1 MNINGSEIFV
11 KKLPGSGTL
20 SFVLVHNAGS
30 DHRFFTHQLETLR
43 KFGDV
48 IQLDL
53 PGSGKSQ
60 PISSYKMGDLSSLI
74 AAICG
79 KLSLKNICLIGLNN
93 GANICI
99 DTALNRSLNIEKLI
113 LIDPPIFMDQ
123 AFIGEITSYIESL
136 DKGKF
141 DSSFVSSLV
150 DALFLNTNTQN
161 KEIAAS
167 AFNGVN
173 TKSLQGIFRGLL
185 EWDAKSTGILRKIT
199 CPALCILTDEHHCS
213 YEKMHREAP
222 RFEIGKVV
230 GSKCWATLEVPE
242 QVNAM
247 IARFL
252 TIHAGPLPN
261 DRHQDGRSGRDAD

>member
-1 MNINGSEIFV
+1 MNISGTEIFV
-11 KKLPGSGTL
+11 EKLPGTGSL
-20 SFVLVHNAGS
+20 NFVLIHNAGS

-60 PISSYKMGDLSSLI
+60 PISSYTMRDLSSII
-74 AAICG
+74 ARVCE
-79 KLSLKNICLIGLNN
+79 KLSLENICLIGLNN
-93 GANICI
+93 GANIAI
-99 DTALNRSLNIEKLI
+99 DMVLNHSLAIERLV
-113 LIDPPIFMDQ
+113 LIDPPIFMNKS
-123 AFIGEITSYIESL
+123 FVSEIDSYIESL
-136 DKGKF
+136 EKAEF
-141 DSSFVSSLV
+141 NHQFVAAFV
-150 DALFLNTNTQN
+150 DALFLNTDSSN

-173 TKSLQGIFRGLL
+173 KKSLSGIFRGLL
-185 EWDAKSTGILRKIT
+185 EWDATSAGILKKIA
-199 CPALCILTDEHHCS
+199 CPTLCILTDEHHCS

-222 RFEIGKVV
+222 QFEIGKVV

-247 IARFL
+247 ITRFL
-252 TIHAGPLPN
+252 KIHSMYT
-261 DRHQDGRSGRDAD
+261 QTT